1 MSRRPVGLLIED
13 IWEAIEKIE
22 RFLAGLDHDAFLQD
36 DRTVDAVVRNL
47 EIIGEAAGRLPA
59 AFRSGHPD
67 IEWRRIVG
75 LRNRIVHD
83 YFGIDLEIVWA
94 ILEHELPDFK
104 EKIRALREDQR
115 DDEK

>member
-1 MSRRPVGLLIED
+1 MSGRPVALLLED
-13 IWEAIEKIE
+13 IWEATKKIE
-22 RFLAGLDHDAFLQD
+22 RFMAGLDRDAFLQD

-47 EIIGEAAGRLPA
+47 EIIGEAAGRLPE
-59 AFRSGHPD
+59 AFRSTHPD

-94 ILEHELPDFK
+94 ILEQELPGLK
-104 EKIRALREDQR
+104 EKIRLLRVTQ
-115 DDEK
+115 